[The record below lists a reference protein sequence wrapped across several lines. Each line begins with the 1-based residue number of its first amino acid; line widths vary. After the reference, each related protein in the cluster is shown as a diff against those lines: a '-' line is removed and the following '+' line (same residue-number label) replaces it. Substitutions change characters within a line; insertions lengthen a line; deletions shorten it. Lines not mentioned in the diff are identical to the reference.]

1 MLVAVA
7 WSLPARAQENPPKET
22 TGYIGGPSLTPEVD
36 NCPEPE
42 DLSQEERRKRAS
54 EHYQRGHTLYEQGDY
69 VAAVVEF
76 SSAYCDAPDYRV
88 LHEIA
93 MCFERQVKYEKAVA
107 YFSRYILESPPSET
121 ALRDRTSF
129 RVQVLSNLPARIK
142 VATVPPGATVT
153 LTGETGTNGRGIA
166 NDNEPITVRKGTYEM
181 RVEMPGYEPVTTTI
195 EVEIGQPYSYYFRL
209 EPKKG
214 TLRVTA
220 NPGSARVFVDD
231 RLAAIGQYVDKLP
244 IGKHRVTVEA
254 TGRTPAT
261 RDFEITAGRTT
272 DLRIELAKP
281 PRSGRK
287 ELIIA
292 STVAGG
298 IYGGGA
304 FTQLFGE
311 KTTQA
316 TLGAVVGFGLG
327 FAGGYLGVPEGIR
340 VGTSSYIIGTTLTA
354 AAEGAA
360 ISAFFACDPE
370 ANAVGKYSA
379 NCDVEV
385 LSGAALASAVGG
397 VLLSAT
403 TARRL
408 DLDAGDA
415 ALINSGALWG
425 TISGALFVAVFDSD
439 GRLWAPLEFLGLNLG
454 VVSGALL
461 AKRMNVS
468 RGHVALIDMSGL
480 AGMVAG
486 VALVNV
492 IEPGSE
498 GERLPHFALIGMTA
512 GLISGT
518 YLTRNMDDP
527 KSVPM
532 RKVEPQ
538 VGAAIDAAGRS
549 TMTFG
554 LTTSF

>member
-1 MLVAVA
+1 
-7 WSLPARAQENPPKET
+7 
-22 TGYIGGPSLTPEVD
+22 
-36 NCPEPE
+36 
-42 DLSQEERRKRAS
+42 
-54 EHYQRGHTLYEQGDY
+54 
-69 VAAVVEF
+69 
-76 SSAYCDAPDYRV
+76 
-88 LHEIA
+88 
-93 MCFERQVKYEKAVA
+93 
-107 YFSRYILESPPSET
+107 
-121 ALRDRTSF
+121 
-129 RVQVLSNLPARIK
+129 
-142 VATVPPGATVT
+142 VT
-153 LTGETGTNGRGIA
+153 LTGETGTNALGTA
-166 NDNEPITVRKGTYEM
+166 NEEDPIQVRKGTYEM
-181 RVEMPGYEPVTTTI
+181 RVEMPGYEPAATTI

-220 NPGSARVFVDD
+220 SPSSARIFVDD
-231 RLAAIGQYVDKLP
+231 RLASIGQYVDELP

-254 TGRTPAT
+254 PGRTPAT
-261 RDFEITAGRTT
+261 REFEIGASRTT

-292 STVAGG
+292 STLAGG
-298 IYGGGA
+298 VYGGGV
-304 FTQLFGE
+304 FTRLFGE

-316 TLGAVVGFGLG
+316 TLGAAVGFGLG

-340 VGTSSYIIGTTLTA
+340 VGTSSFVIGTTLIA

-370 ANAVGKYSA
+370 ANAIGQYSA
-379 NCDVEV
+379 NCDVDV
-385 LSGAALASAVGG
+385 LGGAALASAVGG
-397 VLLSAT
+397 MLLSSAT
-403 TARRL
+403 ASRF

-415 ALINSGALWG
+415 AIINSGALWG
-425 TISGALFVAVFDSD
+425 TISGALFVAVFDTD

-454 VVSGALL
+454 VASGVLL
-461 AKRMNVS
+461 SRRLNVS

-532 RKVEPQ
+532 RKVQPQ
-538 VGAAIDAAGRS
+538 VGAATDAAGKN

-554 LTTSF
+554 LSASF